1 MLPLL
6 LSRLCRKD
14 SGFTLLEIMIALA
27 IVGIAM
33 VSLLGLANRSIQVH
47 DRLQRITEATFLA
60 QQLMAETEV
69 KANNG
74 SLIKTETQGVFSHP
88 NESFHWRVIYN
99 DTPLPSVQMVTVTV
113 FWGDEARN
121 EFVDLASFIF

>member
-1 MLPLL
+1 MSLVLG
-6 LSRLCRKD
+6 RQRRKG

-33 VSLLGLANRSIQVH
+33 VSLLGLANRSIQVQ

-60 QQLMAETEV
+60 QHLMAETEV

-74 SLIKTETQGVFSHP
+74 ELTKTESHGVFSDP
-88 NESFHWRVIYN
+88 NESFRWRITYN
-99 DTPLPSVQMVTVTV
+99 ETPLPSVQMVTVTV